1 MEHNALS
8 RAHLIL
14 ISLRKY
20 IIRRGEQQSI
30 NAHCLE
36 ALLYVGPTAC
46 AFFKHIGFID
56 PPLMSP
62 PHTENMKKG
71 IFLRC
76 SIALSFL
83 RFDPATFCN
92 AWKET
97 QAMRVSVPDKKDQGY
112 PFVPILFTTKDQFK
126 LWFSELF
133 MLKVLNKNSCK
144 LWTFLNHYKCK
155 ICPKSRQTQ

>member
-8 RAHLIL
+8 RAYLVL

-36 ALLYVGPTAC
+36 ALCWAYSLRLLQTHWVHRPSTYVSSSHRKYEKRD
-46 AFFKHIGFID
+46 FFNVA
-56 PPLMSP
+56 LL
-62 PHTENMKKG
+62 
-71 IFLRC
+71 FL
-76 SIALSFL
+76 FL

-97 QAMRVSVPDKKDQGY
+97 QAMRVSVPDKKDRGY
-112 PFVPILFTTKDQFK
+112 PYIVPILFTTKDQFK